1 MTAQIPVSMNS
12 VPSKYIDQ
20 QILRL
25 AASAEYDAISLY
37 EQMGWTATD
46 PRVKTVLNDIAK
58 EEKTHAGEF
67 TTVLEMLD
75 TEQASESVKG
85 KEEVMT
91 LLRLPTKSGTTYIP
105 VGAGLGSYGY
115 GRGYNRRMY

>member
-1 MTAQIPVSMNS
+1 MTAQIPISMNS
-12 VPSKYIDQ
+12 VPSNYIDQ
-20 QILRL
+20 QILRQ
-25 AASAEYDAISLY
+25 AVSAEYDAISLY

-58 EEKTHAGEF
+58 EEKTHVGEF
-67 TTVLEMLD
+67 STVLEMLD

-91 LLRLPTKSGTTYIP
+91 LLRIPAKSGTTYVP
-105 VGAGLGSYGY
+105 VGTGFGYGY